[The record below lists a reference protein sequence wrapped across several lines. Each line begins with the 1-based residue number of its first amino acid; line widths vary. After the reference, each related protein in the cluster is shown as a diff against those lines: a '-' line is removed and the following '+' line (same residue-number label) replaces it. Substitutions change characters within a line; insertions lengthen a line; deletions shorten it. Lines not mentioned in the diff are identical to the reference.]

1 MRDLEYV
8 FTDLDVRLCVKI
20 LLSFIEQFNESPI
33 SAKTI
38 AIIYD
43 FMTKE
48 SPDFVVIFQTEE
60 INKTTEKHEFYIMNE
75 IVKFATFIFKN
86 NTQMPLIKNFF
97 LRISLS
103 LLNKVCQYS
112 SCFEDDNIVLT
123 KENLD
128 LLNKDDT
135 LKKLRQIFW
144 LWFEEIRS
152 SNSSENQ
159 IIEIEESFK
168 SVSSPLLVK
177 AKHLNEDDKRRRAKT
192 VGIAKKT
199 KFSSMK
205 QSEYSE
211 DEESKKE

>member
-1 MRDLEYV
+1 
-8 FTDLDVRLCVKI
+8 
-20 LLSFIEQFNESPI
+20 
-33 SAKTI
+33 
-38 AIIYD
+38 
-43 FMTKE
+43 MTKE
-48 SPDFVVIFQTEE
+48 SPDFVVIFQAED
-60 INKTTEKHEFYIMNE
+60 INKSTEKHEFYIMDE

-103 LLNKVCQYS
+103 LLNKVFQYS
-112 SCFEDDNIVLT
+112 SCFEDDNIILS

-152 SNSSENQ
+152 SNSCENQ

-177 AKHLNEDDKRRRAKT
+177 AKHLNEDDRRRRAKT
-192 VGIAKKT
+192 VGIGKKT

-211 DEESKKE
+211 DEEIKKE